1 MRCSLKVHMITII
14 TVSEETLLYRA
25 RSLTERGAAR
35 GVGGVW
41 LSSEREKERQADRQR
56 DQNA

>member
-1 MRCSLKVHMITII
+1 MITII

-25 RSLTERGAAR
+25 NSLTERER
-35 GVGGVW
+35 GREFGKVQR
-41 LSSEREKERQADRQR
+41 ERKRERQADRQTDRQR